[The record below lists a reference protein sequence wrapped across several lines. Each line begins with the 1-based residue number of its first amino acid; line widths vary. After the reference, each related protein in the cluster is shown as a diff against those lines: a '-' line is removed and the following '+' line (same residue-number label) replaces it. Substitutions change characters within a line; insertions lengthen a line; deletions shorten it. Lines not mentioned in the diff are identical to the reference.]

1 MKKPKRTD
9 RDNVNLAK
17 AEAELANTKE
27 VQSQCPI
34 LFRE

>member
-9 RDNVNLAK
+9 RDNANLAK
-17 AEAELANTKE
+17 AEAELADTKE

-34 LFRE
+34 LFIE